1 MDRMEQH
8 FNVLGYLFIGFGA
21 LGVLAAF
28 VVGSVL
34 TSVGAMS
41 GDPEAVRVLSA
52 ISGMLWIVILV
63 FSVPYL
69 LAGYGLLKRYAWG
82 RILSMVLGAFALLSV
97 PIGTALG
104 VYALWALTRPEAE
117 EAFF

>member
-1 MDRMEQH
+1 MDRMQQH
-8 FNVLGYLFIGFGA
+8 FNVLAYLFIGFGA
-21 LGVLAAF
+21 LGILMGF
-28 VVGSVL
+28 LVGGLL
-34 TSVGAMS
+34 TSTGALS
-41 GDPEAVRVLSA
+41 GDPEAARVLTA
-52 ISGMLWIVILV
+52 VSGMLWIVFLV

-82 RILSMVLGAFALLSV
+82 RILGMVLGAFALLSV

-117 EAFF
+117 EDFF